1 MTLAESAAEGAV
13 VVLAVAL
20 VVVVQV
26 SAPSLGSRIAIFLT
40 MLALAAV
47 VAVVLHWFGVR
58 P

>member
-1 MTLAESAAEGAV
+1 MTLAEGAAEGAV

-26 SAPSLGSRIAIFLT
+26 SAPSLGSRTAIFLT
-40 MLALAAV
+40 TPALAAV
-47 VAVVLHWFGVR
+47 AAVVLHSLGVR